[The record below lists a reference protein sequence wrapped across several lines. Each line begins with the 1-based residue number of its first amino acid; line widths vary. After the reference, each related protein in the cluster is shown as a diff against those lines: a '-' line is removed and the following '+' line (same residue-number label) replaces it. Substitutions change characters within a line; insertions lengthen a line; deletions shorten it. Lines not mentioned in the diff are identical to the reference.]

1 MTHPGQFSILKKTLS
16 LPGWQALSLSGGWVL
31 NYHEK
36 LKVFSLPERGLLL
49 LGLAWQVLPE
59 KASPELELKALSEST
74 QGPITLEALMA
85 LEESWCGRYVLISGG
100 HVFTDACALLPVFHS
115 PAGIASDLQL
125 LAEAS
130 GLEAKIYEPG
140 RVMNWMPGPMTP
152 YREITRVMPDQIY
165 CFDTGETLARP
176 LVSASC
182 PKASDDAERVRLFTE
197 LFAGSLRNMRDQ
209 LPGRKLLLALTGGY
223 DSRAVFAL
231 AKYAGLEFEA
241 FTLEYDGIYADDV
254 TLPKELCR
262 LTGIEH
268 RFIPRDHSRYSAALE
283 DEYLRHTAGLIRDAD
298 RLSYA
303 HGQYQELT
311 GDGSQAALL
320 RGSIWETA
328 VDFYGRSFDPSG
340 PKADFYDWFCVPEK
354 SREKQSLDQYFDWQR
369 QHPQPGLSPCDRFYW
384 EQRAA
389 CWMSPIEAG
398 FDLLENAVSVQPL
411 NCRLLISILLDFP
424 FSERVTKEHQAKI
437 IRYACP
443 AIAEVPFGGKATVDE
458 TPLSVLLYKLSR
470 LGYRIKT
477 RGLGHTLSLYIG
489 MLKKKLK

>member
-1 MTHPGQFSILKKTLS
+1 MMTHPGQFLILKKTLS
-16 LPGWQALSLSGGWVL
+16 LPGWQTLSLSDGWVL

-36 LKVFSLPERGLLL
+36 LKVFSLPRHGLLL
-49 LGLAWQVLPE
+49 LGLAWQVLPG
-59 KASPELELKALSEST
+59 KASPEQALTALSEST
-74 QGPITLEALMA
+74 DGPITDEALME

-100 HVFTDACALLPVFHS
+100 HVFTDACALLPVFHA
-115 PAGIASDLQL
+115 PAGLASDLTL

-130 GLEAKIYEPG
+130 GLGAKVYEPG

-152 YREITRVMPDQIY
+152 YAEITRVMPDQIY
-165 CFDTGETLARP
+165 CLDTGETLARP
-176 LVSASC
+176 LVSASR
-182 PKASDDAERVRLFTE
+182 PKVSDEERVRLFAD
-197 LFAGSLRNMRDQ
+197 LFANSLRNMRDK
-209 LPGRKLLLALTGGY
+209 LSDRKLLLALTGGY

-268 RFIPRDHSRYSAALE
+268 RYIPRDHSRYSAALE
-283 DEYLRHTAGLIRDAD
+283 NEYLRHTAGLIRDAD

-311 GDGSQAALL
+311 EDGSQAALL

-328 VDFYGRSFDPSG
+328 VDFYGRSFDRNG

-354 SREKQSLDQYFDWQR
+354 SREKQSLDQYFDWQK
-369 QHPQPGLSPCDRFYW
+369 QHPQPGLSPCDEFYW
-384 EQRAA
+384 QQRAA

-411 NCRLLISILLDFP
+411 NCRLLISMLLDFP
-424 FSERVTKEHQAKI
+424 FAERVTKEHQAKI

-443 AIAEVPFGGKATVDE
+443 AIAETPFGGKATVDE
-458 TPLSVLLYKLSR
+458 TALSVLLYKLKR

-477 RGLGHTLSLYIG
+477 RGLRHTLSLYVS
-489 MLKKKLK
+489 MVKKKRK